1 MENQLNTQSL
11 EEAITQPTFP
21 DLRRLLPHQRTVL
34 LEDDHRFKVLVWHR
48 RARKTTT
55 AISQLVKWSQLRVG
69 VYWHIFPT
77 YGEAKDAVWRDPQ
90 MLFKII
96 PNDLILKKN
105 EQEMVVYFKNGSI
118 LQLKGSDDP
127 DALRGAGPVGVVLD
141 EFEKM
146 KFYTW
151 QIIEPILRANG
162 GWAWFIG
169 TPIGKNHLYDFFNRG
184 QTEDKEW
191 KSWILKASESGVI
204 PLDQLEESKKT
215 STQAIWTQEY
225 ECEFLEGEGQVFRGV
240 KEVMT
245 AKPEVP
251 KPNELYVMG
260 VDLAKVTDFT
270 VLRVYK
276 RSNNQLVYSDRFNQL
291 EWPFQKKRIAAIAKH
306 YNNALCLVDAT
317 GIGDPIVD
325 DLLRSGVAVEP
336 IKITQPLKKE
346 LIEKLSIYIEQ
357 RKIRLIYSEEVL
369 FEYDNFGY
377 EITITGGIRYG
388 ARSGYHDD
396 IVIADALAVWS
407 LQPVIR
413 EEEVVSLTPIQ
424 KDFRSQ
430 EYNDE
435 LEEQREWTEF
445 ENI

>member
-1 MENQLNTQSL
+1 
-11 EEAITQPTFP
+11 
-21 DLRRLLPHQRTVL
+21 
-34 LEDDHRFKVLVWHR
+34 
-48 RARKTTT
+48 
-55 AISQLVKWSQLRVG
+55 
-69 VYWHIFPT
+69 
-77 YGEAKDAVWRDPQ
+77 
-90 MLFKII
+90 
-96 PNDLILKKN
+96 
-105 EQEMVVYFKNGSI
+105 
-118 LQLKGSDDP
+118 
-127 DALRGAGPVGVVLD
+127 
-141 EFEKM
+141 
-146 KFYTW
+146 
-151 QIIEPILRANG
+151 
-162 GWAWFIG
+162 
-169 TPIGKNHLYDFFNRG
+169 
-184 QTEDKEW
+184 
-191 KSWILKASESGVI
+191 
-204 PLDQLEESKKT
+204 
-215 STQAIWTQEY
+215 
-225 ECEFLEGEGQVFRGV
+225 
-240 KEVMT
+240 MT